1 MRDLSATVEQSD
13 FHTGTQ
19 DEMSE
24 REDPREESSI
34 FSTED
39 ILKVNHSHIKLISEI
54 KMHELHTSISANG
67 SGFKEEFEVRR

>member
-13 FHTGTQ
+13 FHTGTR

-34 FSTED
+34 FLTDD
-39 ILKVNHSHIKLISEI
+39 ILKDNHSHIKLISEI
-54 KMHELHTSISANG
+54 KMHELHTSIVANG
-67 SGFKEEFEVRR
+67 SIFKEEFAVRR